1 MTTQDMVDW
10 IADAYNVSND
20 YAKMMLGDFKNYS
33 ADLAK
38 ELNTNDFTAAI
49 ENAYEK
55 LRTIKVG
62 DAAAHSVV
70 DKKIID
76 MSEIEALAELYG
88 KEVKE
93 VYTMFEGKAF
103 ITDFYDDN
111 GFLQET
117 SVILGQLDKIAQSGG
132 VVGAQWIDRFI
143 NTSSKNLDV
152 TKLN

>member
-1 MTTQDMVDW
+1 MTTQDMVGW

-62 DAAAHSVV
+62 DVAAHSVV

-76 MSEIEALAELYG
+76 ISEIEALAELYG
-88 KEVKE
+88 KEVGE

-103 ITDFYDDN
+103 ITNFYDEN

-117 SVILGQLDKIAQSGG
+117 SVILG
-132 VVGAQWIDRFI
+132 
-143 NTSSKNLDV
+143 
-152 TKLN
+152 